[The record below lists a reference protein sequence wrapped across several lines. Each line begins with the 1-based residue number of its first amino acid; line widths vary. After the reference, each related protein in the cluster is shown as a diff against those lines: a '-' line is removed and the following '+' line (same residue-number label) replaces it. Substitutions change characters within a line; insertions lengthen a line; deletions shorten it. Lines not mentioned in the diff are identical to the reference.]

1 MVARHHPWTHAPTT
15 PHPLRLL
22 PLLRVSLAAVSGI
35 PRAAVQPRPCGT
47 DTPTRSRRHAA
58 TRPKTAPVSR
68 DPDPC
73 PTVAALPLLPAARL
87 HPTPRHQTRRR
98 SSPHIRCVSPICRS
112 LAFAVVEPC
121 PHAAA
126 LSRLPQPQQH
136 RALPCLCRA
145 ASPTRRRS
153 GQCFQWT
160 VCWWRQKNEDS
171 QNFLSLNSFSSYRM
185 TTPIFAELKKTVWV
199 WIVYQDFQ

>member
-1 MVARHHPWTHAPTT
+1 MVARHHPWTQAASCLSSASPSPPSPGSLAPPSSPALAALT
-15 PHPLRLL
+15 HPRGRAAM
-22 PLLRVSLAAVSGI
+22 PLL
-35 PRAAVQPRPCGT
+35 
-47 DTPTRSRRHAA
+47 
-58 TRPKTAPVSR
+58 RPKTAPVSPPPRR

-98 SSPHIRCVSPICRS
+98 SSPRICCVSLLCRS

-145 ASPTRRRS
+145 ASPTHRRS
-153 GQCFQWT
+153 GQCFQWL
-160 VCWWRQKNEDS
+160 CC
-171 QNFLSLNSFSSYRM
+171 L
-185 TTPIFAELKKTVWV
+185 
-199 WIVYQDFQ
+199 FQPRS